1 MEETVCP
8 SILVIAPESLS
19 SEGLAGWRENEY
31 IRVKAVHFF
40 GSHTTDVAIEVWCAG
55 EVVSVDGI
63 RVGVD
68 VNRCDHLSI
77 DSCLFQGPV
86 EASHTGI
93 ELHHTKRGISY

>member
-1 MEETVCP
+1 MEETVRP
-8 SILVIAPESLS
+8 SILVITSESLS
-19 SEGLAGWRENEY
+19 CKGLTGWRENEY
-31 IRVKAVHFF
+31 IRVKAVHLF
-40 GSHTTDVAIEVWCAG
+40 GRHTTDVAIEVWCAG

-77 DSCLFQGPV
+77 DFCLLQGPV

>member
-1 MEETVCP
+1 MEETVRP

-19 SEGLAGWRENEY
+19 SEGLARWRENEY
-31 IRVKAVHFF
+31 IRVKAVHLL
-40 GSHTTDVAIEVWCAG
+40 GRHTADVTIEMWCAG

-68 VNRCDHLSI
+68 VNRCHHLSI
-77 DSCLFQGPV
+77 DSCLLQGPV
-86 EASHTGI
+86 EASHTGV